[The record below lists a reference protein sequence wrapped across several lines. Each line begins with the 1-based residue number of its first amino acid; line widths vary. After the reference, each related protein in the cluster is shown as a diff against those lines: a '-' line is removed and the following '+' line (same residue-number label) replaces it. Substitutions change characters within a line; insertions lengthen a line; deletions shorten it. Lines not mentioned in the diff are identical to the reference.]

1 MLSIVPKSELQ
12 NVNLTPVRQVYKIYI
27 GSLYIQYLYIYIF
40 IYLISIFINVYFY
53 TFQAITMLPG
63 VVCHLSKQ
71 NHCQSLWSH
80 TRQVSAKF
88 KQEPQ
93 DGAPPPPFL
102 QGSKPRG
109 GAFKKT
115 FNEIERTLKKNIH
128 VQLSFKKGSDQ
139 DPGHLLDN
147 PDGWSQFGSVRYR
160 VYNAIF
166 KDWSSSLFNFYFLHK
181 WLTDKSIIFHFVA
194 LFSFLPL
201 RPKIYR
207 LLSLLS

>member
-80 TRQVSAKF
+80 TRQVLAKF
-88 KQEPQ
+88 KQESQ
-93 DGAPPPPFL
+93 DGAPPPPLLALEKAQRVGKNSHVIVDQCSKTLLPGLYNYKRNSIGRCCYNNLGYRNMREAAGKVLQKGCWNENGVFL
-102 QGSKPRG
+102 KFR
-109 GAFKKT
+109 
-115 FNEIERTLKKNIH
+115 
-128 VQLSFKKGSDQ
+128 
-139 DPGHLLDN
+139 
-147 PDGWSQFGSVRYR
+147 
-160 VYNAIF
+160 
-166 KDWSSSLFNFYFLHK
+166 SLYF
-181 WLTDKSIIFHFVA
+181 D
-194 LFSFLPL
+194 
-201 RPKIYR
+201 
-207 LLSLLS
+207 